1 MNKISI
7 LVANYNNG
15 KYFSDCYDSIMSQ
28 SYENWEVIIVDD
40 CSTDDSVKIIREL
53 IRDDS
58 RFRLFTNQKNE
69 GCGYTKRKCV
79 ELATGDF
86 CAFLD
91 PDDALYDYALECCAD
106 ELLKSRKTIAVYS
119 RLIFCNENLMPGEV
133 FGKIKQIH
141 NSRYFFN
148 IPIQIS
154 AFFMFKRSAYEQT
167 SGINPAL
174 RSAVDQDLYLK
185 LLEIG
190 EARFIDEVLYKY
202 RIHEKGISQSSSKQ
216 SAKDS
221 FARVILDTMKRRNI
235 TTIHHRPVP
244 TVFTTSKEIY
254 SLLEYQT
261 KIPYRLMSRIRS
273 TLHI

>member
-15 KYFSDCYDSIMSQ
+15 KYFRDCYNSIISQ
-28 SYENWEVIIVDD
+28 TYENWEVIIVDD
-40 CSTDDSVKIIREL
+40 CSTDDSVHLIKEL

-58 RFRLFTNQKNE
+58 RFRLFINEKNE

-79 ELATGDF
+79 ELAAGNF

-91 PDDALYDYALECCAD
+91 PDDALYDYALECSAD
-106 ELLKSRKTIAVYS
+106 ELMKSGKTIAVYS
-119 RLIFCNENLMPGEV
+119 RLIFCNSDLTPGEV

-141 NSRYFFN
+141 NSKYFFN
-148 IPIQIS
+148 TPIQMS
-154 AFFMFKRSAYEQT
+154 AFFMFKRSAYRQT
-167 SGINPAL
+167 SGINPKL
-174 RSAVDQDLYLK
+174 KSAVDQDLYLK
-185 LLEIG
+185 LLEVG

-202 RIHEKGISQSSSKQ
+202 RIHDQGISQSSSKQ

-221 FARVILDTMKRRNI
+221 FARVILETMQRRNI
-235 TTIHHRPVP
+235 TTIHYRPVP
-244 TVFTTSKEIY
+244 SEFTTSKEIY
-254 SLLEYQT
+254 ELLEYQT
-261 KIPYRLMSRIRS
+261 KIPYRLMSKIRS